1 MYFISVFHYT
11 QYAYVLMWVVLKLRS
26 LDGEA
31 GSSLDLSL
39 DLEQTEEPPAQA
51 LRLQTGGYDFNIS
64 PM

>member
-1 MYFISVFHYT
+1 
-11 QYAYVLMWVVLKLRS
+11 MWVVLKLRS

-51 LRLQTGGYDFNIS
+51 LRLQTFLLCSSGPDPDKLRKS
-64 PM
+64 SAK

>member
-1 MYFISVFHYT
+1 
-11 QYAYVLMWVVLKLRS
+11 MWVVLKLRS

-39 DLEQTEEPPAQA
+39 DLEQPEEPPAEA
-51 LRLQTGGYDFNIS
+51 LRLQTSGYDFNIS